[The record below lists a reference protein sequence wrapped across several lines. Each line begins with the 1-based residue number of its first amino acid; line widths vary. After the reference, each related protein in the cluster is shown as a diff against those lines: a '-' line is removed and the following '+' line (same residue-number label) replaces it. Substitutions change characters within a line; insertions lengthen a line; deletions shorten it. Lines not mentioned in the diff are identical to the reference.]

1 MSLDLK
7 KFKPSLK
14 KNNNLELTTK
24 LKQCEKERTNALHEL
39 DLLKHKNMNLE
50 NDMHNLFETN
60 KVLESKVAKLQV
72 ELDKANATFKKL
84 NAGSQV
90 LDEILSSQKMSSDK
104 GGLGYKVKESP
115 KVGGKILFVKPNNSV
130 LTPPMASQAKSP
142 VKENNVKHARTKTP
156 KAKMRHAT
164 VPKTT
169 IKHGEVNAF
178 KFKPFCH
185 HCGLQGHI
193 RPHCTKLHVT
203 HNSYTHLGHS
213 HGYDAHFIPT
223 CHFCGMKCHIRPNCF
238 KLHGCPTAPPQYYA
252 DNHGSKTQTP
262 KCKVAP
268 QPKDKNMTSRPMPK
282 FLRKAEE
289 VKTRCVWVKR
299 SNLIPCANLPTNP
312 LDDTGLSRGV
322 DLAF

>member
-1 MSLDLK
+1 
-7 KFKPSLK
+7 
-14 KNNNLELTTK
+14 
-24 LKQCEKERTNALHEL
+24 
-39 DLLKHKNMNLE
+39 
-50 NDMHNLFETN
+50 MHNLFETN
-60 KVLESKVAKLQV
+60 KLLESKVAKLQV

-90 LDEILSSQKMSSDK
+90 LDEILSSQKVSSDK
-104 GGLGYKVKESP
+104 
-115 KVGGKILFVKPNNSV
+115 GKILFVKPNSSV

-193 RPHCTKLHVT
+193 RPHCMKLHVT
-203 HNSYTHLGHS
+203 HNSYAHLGHS
-213 HGYDAHFIPT
+213 HRYDKDIPT
-223 CHFCGMKCHIRPNCF
+223 CHFCGMKGHIRPNCF
-238 KLHGCPTAPPQYYA
+238 KLHGYPTAPPQYYA
-252 DNHGSKTQTP
+252 DNHGSKTQMP

-282 FLRKAEE
+282 FLRKVEE

-312 LDDTGLSRGV
+312 LDDTGLFRGV

>member
-1 MSLDLK
+1 
-7 KFKPSLK
+7 
-14 KNNNLELTTK
+14 
-24 LKQCEKERTNALHEL
+24 
-39 DLLKHKNMNLE
+39 
-50 NDMHNLFETN
+50 
-60 KVLESKVAKLQV
+60 
-72 ELDKANATFKKL
+72 
-84 NAGSQV
+84 
-90 LDEILSSQKMSSDK
+90 
-104 GGLGYKVKESP
+104 
-115 KVGGKILFVKPNNSV
+115 
-130 LTPPMASQAKSP
+130 MASQAKSP

-193 RPHCTKLHVT
+193 RPHCMKLHVT
-203 HNSYTHLGHS
+203 HNSYAHLGHS
-213 HGYDAHFIPT
+213 HRYDKDIRTCHNCGVIGHIRSHCKKLYLPNKINFFKDAHFIPT
-223 CHFCGMKCHIRPNCF
+223 CHFCGMKGHIRPNCF
-238 KLHGCPTAPPQYYA
+238 KLHGYPTAPPQYYA
-252 DNHGSKTQTP
+252 DNHGSKTQMP

-282 FLRKAEE
+282 FLRKVEE

-312 LDDTGLSRGV
+312 LDDTGLFRGV

>member
-1 MSLDLK
+1 
-7 KFKPSLK
+7 
-14 KNNNLELTTK
+14 
-24 LKQCEKERTNALHEL
+24 
-39 DLLKHKNMNLE
+39 
-50 NDMHNLFETN
+50 MHNLFETN
-60 KVLESKVAKLQV
+60 KLLESKVAKLQV

-90 LDEILSSQKMSSDK
+90 LDEILSSQKVSSDK
-104 GGLGYKVKESP
+104 GRLGYKVKEFP
-115 KVGGKILFVKPNNSV
+115 KSKAGGKILFVKPNSSV
-130 LTPPMASQAKSP
+130 LTPPMASQAKSS
-142 VKENNVKHARTKTP
+142 VKENNVKYACTKTP
-156 KAKMRHAT
+156 KTKMRLAT

-203 HNSYTHLGHS
+203 HNSYAHLGHS
-213 HGYDAHFIPT
+213 HRYVKDIPTCHNCGVIGYIRPHCKKLYLPNKINFFEDAHFIPT
-223 CHFCGMKCHIRPNCF
+223 CHFCGMKGHIRPNCF
-238 KLHGCPTAPPQYYA
+238 KLHGYPTAPPQYYA

-268 QPKDKNMTSRPMPK
+268 PPKDKNMTSRPMPK
-282 FLRKAEE
+282 FLRKVEE

-312 LDDTGLSRGV
+312 LDDTGL
-322 DLAF
+322 F